1 MRQKYLSKIEF
12 FTLCASLLLI
22 SSFFS
27 GCIQNSVP
35 SNVTPITVTTQSV
48 SSNAAPIPDDIYS
61 ATSNGA
67 PITVTTYSAYKTTEI
82 NGITAQSGS
91 VFVIIN
97 MTIDNHGKN
106 DYTFNENS
114 VSITNGTPVEE
125 NQYAR
130 FTGRGYWGA
139 IPPNEQRNG
148 DVIFEVTDST
158 QDVTPRFFYHNK
170 QESFPLD
177 LGTVPMR
184 AGSVLLET
192 PVSTADNTPSTLN
205 AGDTA
210 SQGPVS
216 LTINSISKASR
227 INDYG
232 IGNGTRA
239 MQGHVFVIL
248 DVSIKNNGIPEGFVF
263 TDKSTTMKNLADN
276 YYVGLSLNGLP
287 EVKEDLKN
295 AIIPPVTIAQN
306 QAITGKI
313 IFGITDSDSYGMN
326 LVGSNKTILAKK
338 HILFTGNT
346 GKVTPN
352 NGSGNGTGSSGLSS
366 TTKSDS
372 G

>member
-1 MRQKYLSKIEF
+1 MEQKIPSKIKICILF
-12 FTLCASLLLI
+12 ASLLLLI
-22 SSFFS
+22 AFFS
-27 GCIQNSVP
+27 GCTQNSAT

-48 SSNAAPIPDDIYS
+48 SRTIAPIPEDIHS

-67 PITVTTYSAYKTTEI
+67 PITVTAYSAGKATEI
-82 NGITAQSGS
+82 NGVTAQSGS
-91 VFVIIN
+91 VFVIVN

-130 FTGRGYWGA
+130 FTGHGYWGT
-139 IPPNEQRNG
+139 IPPDEQRNG

-158 QDVTPRFFYHNK
+158 QDVTLRFFYHHK

-177 LGTVPMR
+177 LGTVPMT
-184 AGSVLLET
+184 GSVLLKQ
-192 PVSTADNTPSTLN
+192 VSIADNTPSTIN
-205 AGDTA
+205 TGDTA

-216 LTINSISKASR
+216 LKINSISKASR

-232 IGNGTRA
+232 IGNGTMA

-248 DVSIKNNGIPEGFVF
+248 DVTIKNNGIPEGFVF
-263 TDKSTTMKNLADN
+263 TDKSTTMKNLEDN
-276 YYVGLSLNGLP
+276 YYVGCSLNGLP

-295 AIIPPVTIAQN
+295 AIIPPVTIAQD
-306 QAITGKI
+306 QAINGKI
-313 IFGITDSDSYGMN
+313 VFGITDSDTYGMN
-326 LVGSNKTILAKK
+326 LAGPNKTILAKK
-338 HILFTGNT
+338 LIRFTGDV
-346 GKVTPN
+346 GKVTAN
-352 NGSGNGTGSSGLSS
+352 KESGSGTVSSGTSS

-372 G
+372 GK